1 MFTKG
6 ITPPTLPVFESA
18 KLISSFVAGC
28 SLSFIHA
35 GNRCLAR
42 FIKLY
47 PREQEWHQFGKNHR
61 TAATNDVT
69 SRAKMRLNSQANLIM
84 HSRILLQFMFVLAAG
99 MVLLGHPGRIAA
111 ADSEKTQYY
120 ELRIYT
126 TESEAQQQRINDY
139 WQNAAIPAYNRM
151 GIQPVGVFTELQ
163 DSATNKI
170 YVLIPC
176 DSLEDFAAI
185 PAKLAADAD
194 YQKTAAEFLNAPKSN
209 PAYARFES
217 SLLVA
222 FDGMK
227 RMSLPAADKKPN
239 LFELRTYLSSSE
251 GKGLNKIKMFES
263 GEIPL
268 MKEVGLA
275 PIFYGRTIAGL
286 NMPCLVYMTC
296 GENLDAH
303 KQHWQGFSASPVW
316 KQLTGDPQYK
326 DNVSRVISIMLKRT
340 AASQI

>member
-1 MFTKG
+1 M
-6 ITPPTLPVFESA
+6 TPIRVTL
-18 KLISSFVAGC
+18 K
-28 SLSFIHA
+28 
-35 GNRCLAR
+35 
-42 FIKLY
+42 
-47 PREQEWHQFGKNHR
+47 
-61 TAATNDVT
+61 T
-69 SRAKMRLNSQANLIM
+69 KMRLNPHDNTPM
-84 HSRILLQFMFVLAAG
+84 TSRILFLLAALAAMIG
-99 MVLLGHPGRIAA
+99 SPSRAVA
-111 ADSEKTQYY
+111 ADAEKPQYY
-120 ELRIYT
+120 EVRIYAT
-126 TESEAQQQRINDY
+126 QSADQQQRVNDY
-139 WQNAAIPAYNRM
+139 WQKAAVPAYNRM

-163 DSATNKI
+163 DSATNHI

-176 DSLEDFAAI
+176 DSPEEFAAI

-194 YQKTAAEFLNAPKSN
+194 YQKAAAEFLNAPKSN
-209 PAYARFES
+209 PAYVRFES

-227 RMSLPAADKKPN
+227 RMVLPAADKKPN
-239 LFELRTYLSSSE
+239 VFELRTYLSSSE

-296 GENLDAH
+296 GETLDAH
-303 KQHWQGFSASPVW
+303 KQHWKAFSASPVW